1 MVLLRRRRRDISMTA
16 AVRAGGKLRSLA
28 QHRRK
33 SEDGI
38 PERAPGGRSPTS
50 SNSNSSSPVAQVQHH
65 HTPGDDTADH
75 DGHGG
80 HAQHSSS
87 SSGPGHSSAIADSD
101 PRLRKYQPGLHEGVG
116 SDSGE
121 LQPQPP
127 GSVDAEMQLLRAEL
141 SLIREA
147 QEENMKLVLSQVGRL
162 ANQVQLLVQQHG
174 AGVSLSA

>member
-1 MVLLRRRRRDISMTA
+1 MTA

-80 HAQHSSS
+80 HAQHNSSS

-116 SDSGE
+116 SDSSE